1 LLRKDSTMTL
11 PTQSAQALALRNL
24 LYGCFLILFVGGGC
38 LFSTAPA
45 FAQSFGSP
53 TFLPVGVNT
62 APTAVAVG
70 DFNGDGIPD
79 LIVTNRGSNNVSVFL
94 GKGDGTF
101 AGPTNSAS
109 GSEPSSIAVADFN
122 SDGKLDVALANNG
135 DNTISVLFGN
145 GDGTFQAPVNYT
157 VGSGPIS
164 IAFGHCLS
172 GVPGAPCLAV
182 VNQGDNTVSVLIG
195 KSNGSFNATG
205 VVYKVGR
212 IPASVAF
219 SDVNLDGNLDVV
231 VANNDDST
239 VSVLL
244 GDGSGDFAPAINSAT
259 GVTASTFILG
269 SVAVGDF
276 NGDGKPDVAVVNGSK
291 ADGAVSVLLGN
302 GDGTFTPFANYFISG
317 TLPTP
322 VFIAIGDFNGDGKPD
337 LVAADLNGG
346 MVSVLLGNGDG
357 TFQAPVNYS
366 DGGLG
371 TASVAV
377 ADLNGDGKPD
387 LVTANQ
393 NTANLSVLLNLK
405 STGIKMASS
414 LNPAGYGQSE
424 ILTATVTASGT
435 APTGTVT
442 FTDGTATLG
451 TSQLISSVATLPV
464 TGLAAGTHVLAAAYS
479 GDTNYAG
486 SSSPPLAQAVN
497 QGTTTTA
504 IALTGGSRTST
515 YGEQLTFSATVAAQ
529 FGGALTGTVTFM
541 DGTAALA
548 VVPLTGTVATFS
560 TATLPAGTDS
570 VSAVYSGDSN
580 STGSSSGAVSEKV
593 DKAATTAVINSKTS
607 AATYGQ
613 PVTFNASVSSSTGA
627 IPAGSVSFKHGSTVL
642 ATVVLSPAG
651 GASATVTTLPTGTD
665 NVTVMYAATGNFKE
679 DTSSAVAVTVSV
691 AATTTTLSS
700 APNPSGAGQSVTFT
714 ATVSPALSGL
724 PTGTV
729 HFFDNGKRIGNGTLA
744 LATTGLDQATFSIT
758 TLAAGSHSITA
769 TYAGDRNFSTSTSAT
784 LTQVVQ

>member
-24 LYGCFLILFVGGGC
+24 LYGCFLIFVAGAGC
-38 LFSTAPA
+38 LFSTDPA

-53 TFLPVGVNT
+53 TFVPVGVNT

-101 AGPTNSAS
+101 AGLTNSAS

-122 SDGKLDVALANNG
+122 SDGKLDVAVANNG

-276 NGDGKPDVAVVNGSK
+276 NGDGKPDMAVVNGSK

-366 DGGLG
+366 DGGTG

-405 STGIKMASS
+405 STSIKMASS

-464 TGLAAGTHVLAAAYS
+464 TGLAAGPHVLAAAYS

-548 VVPLTGTVATFS
+548 VVPLTGTAATFS

-580 STGSSSGAVSEKV
+580 STGSSSGAISDKV
-593 DKAATTAVINSKTS
+593 DKAETTAVINSKTS

-627 IPAGSVSFKHGSTVL
+627 IPTGSVSFKHGSTVL

-679 DTSSAVAVTVSV
+679 DTSSAVTVTVSV

-714 ATVSPALSGL
+714 ATASPALSGL

-758 TLAAGSHSITA
+758 TLVAGSHSITA